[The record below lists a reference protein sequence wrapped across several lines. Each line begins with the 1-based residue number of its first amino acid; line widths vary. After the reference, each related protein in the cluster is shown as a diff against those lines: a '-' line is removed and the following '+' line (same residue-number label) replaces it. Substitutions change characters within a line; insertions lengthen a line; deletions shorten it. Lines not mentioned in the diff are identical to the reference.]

1 MVRVGPL
8 QGFTI
13 IELAGLGPA
22 PMAGM
27 LFADMGA
34 EVIRVERGTHA
45 ANNQLRDVSLRG
57 KKSIALDLKKLA
69 GIDALLKLVEKA
81 DALIEG
87 YRPGVT
93 ERLGIGPEAC
103 QRRNPKL
110 VYGRITGW
118 GQDGPL
124 AKAAGHDI
132 NYIAL
137 SGALH
142 AIGRNGERPAPPLN
156 LIGDMGGGGMLL
168 ALGVVC
174 ALLEAQRSGK
184 GQVIDAAMVDGAAQL
199 MWMIH
204 GFNASGTWRA
214 QERGVNLLDGG
225 AHFYDTY
232 ETADGRYVAV
242 GAIEPQFYAEL
253 LKRTGADP
261 AHFADQRNARL
272 WPQMK
277 DKLGAIIKSKTR
289 DQWAAIMEG
298 TDACFAPVLSLLEAP
313 EHHHMR
319 ARNTFIEVEGV
330 MQAAP
335 APRFSRTTSRV
346 RHGSRPLGAD
356 GTAVLLAAG
365 MPPEEIEKLRRDGVL
380 IEGSPRERR

>member
-1 MVRVGPL
+1 MGPL
-8 QGFTI
+8 QEFTI

-34 EVIRVERGTHA
+34 EVIRVERSTHA
-45 ANNQLRDVSLRG
+45 ANDQLRDVSLRG
-57 KKSIALDLKKLA
+57 KKSIALDLKKPD
-69 GIDALLKLVEKA
+69 GIETLLKLVERA

-110 VYGRITGW
+110 VYGRITGR

-124 AKAAGHDI
+124 AKAAGQDI

-142 AIGRNGERPAPPLN
+142 AIGRKGERPVPPLN

-174 ALLEAQRSGK
+174 ALPETQRSGK

-199 MWMIH
+199 MWMMH
-204 GFNASGTWRA
+204 SFNASGTWSA
-214 QERGVNLLDGG
+214 EERGVNVLDGG

-242 GAIEPQFYAEL
+242 GAIEPQF
-253 LKRTGADP
+253 
-261 AHFADQRNARL
+261 
-272 WPQMK
+272 
-277 DKLGAIIKSKTR
+277 
-289 DQWAAIMEG
+289 
-298 TDACFAPVLSLLEAP
+298 
-313 EHHHMR
+313 
-319 ARNTFIEVEGV
+319 
-330 MQAAP
+330 
-335 APRFSRTTSRV
+335 
-346 RHGSRPLGAD
+346 
-356 GTAVLLAAG
+356 
-365 MPPEEIEKLRRDGVL
+365 
-380 IEGSPRERR
+380 